1 MYNIKKLIRPDKN
14 IYNNDYFFK
23 TPKEYYKQAVIL
35 ALIPMLNKDLY

>member
-23 TPKEYYKQAVIL
+23 TPKEYYKQAVEI
-35 ALIPMLNKDLY
+35 IKKKKFQTY